1 MLNYTIINPTSFG
14 GLQNYITSSNT
25 NLFTM
30 PSGRPTWGTY
40 SQFFGIEIFYC
51 KNCYL

>member
-1 MLNYTIINPTSFG
+1 MLNYTISNPISFG

-30 PSGRPTWGTY
+30 PRAARRRAPTLN
-40 SQFFGIEIFYC
+40 SSELRFFIAKFTI
-51 KNCYL
+51 

>member
-1 MLNYTIINPTSFG
+1 MLNYTISNPISFG

-30 PSGRPTWGTY
+30 PSGRLT
-40 SQFFGIEIFYC
+40 
-51 KNCYL
+51 